1 MPIPARFMWPVRLRI
16 GSCVIHQFV
25 DRHLYAVARSPRLP
39 MEYGKR
45 SQPVLRIIAV
55 VLLSPLAAS
64 TVFAQSLATVAVV
77 APTTAP
83 VAEQLQLSG
92 TLSAERSARLSPRVE
107 GLVSRVRVD
116 AGDTV
121 RAGDALLELDATL
134 ARLALD
140 RSRADTAQG
149 RAQTDE
155 AARLLAEGQ
164 RLAEQQ
170 HIPPTEVATRNAA
183 RTLAE
188 AAQTARLAAER
199 EQTEVVE
206 RHVLTAP
213 FDGVIVRKL
222 TEAGEWV
229 TRGTP
234 VLELVAI
241 DRVRL
246 DVQAPQERYRDIVE
260 DAEVIVRPDTM
271 PGLELPGRIAAW
283 VPVAGDASARSFL
296 VRILIEDAGHR
307 LLPGTSA
314 TAVIRVQAERGRA
327 ALSIPRDALL
337 RHPDGGFSVFTVE
350 PGAEP
355 QVKRRPVRVGREGNG
370 MIEIV
375 EGLPAD
381 RSVVVRGNEVLVDGQ
396 RVRVL
401 SD

>member
-1 MPIPARFMWPVRLRI
+1 M
-16 GSCVIHQFV
+16 Q
-25 DRHLYAVARSPRLP
+25 
-39 MEYGKR
+39 
-45 SQPVLRIIAV
+45 VLRIIAV
-55 VLLSPLAAS
+55 VLLSPLAAA
-64 TVFAQSLATVAVV
+64 TVFAQTLSTVVV
-77 APTTAP
+77 VMPAAAP

-134 ARLALD
+134 ARLTLD
-140 RSRADTAQG
+140 RSRADSAQG
-149 RAQTDE
+149 RAQLDE
-155 AARLLAEGQ
+155 TARLLDEGQ
-164 RLAEQQ
+164 RLAEQR
-170 HIPPTEVATRNAA
+170 HIPPSEVATRRASHA
-183 RTLAE
+183 LAE
-188 AAQTARLAAER
+188 AAQSALLAAER

-206 RHVLTAP
+206 RHVLPAP

-260 DAEVIVRPDTM
+260 NAEVVVRPDTM
-271 PGLELPGRIAAW
+271 PGVELPGRVAAR
-283 VPVAGDASARSFL
+283 VPVAGDTSARSFL
-296 VRILIEDAGHR
+296 VRILIEDTGHR

-314 TAVIRVQAERGRA
+314 TAVIRVQGEQRRDV
-327 ALSIPRDALL
+327 LSIPRDALL
-337 RHPDGGFSVFTVE
+337 RHPDGGFSVFIVE
-350 PGAEP
+350 PGDEARV
-355 QVKRRPVRVGREGNG
+355 QRRPVRIGREGNG
-370 MIEIV
+370 MIEILS
-375 EGLPAD
+375 GLPAD
-381 RSVVVRGNEVLVDGQ
+381 RPVVVRGNEVLVDGQ